1 MIDVT
6 LPVDLVGANRLL
18 RMHWRER
25 KAVQLDYQNH
35 LFVHGLRFRR
45 MAPEG
50 RQRVTITRILGR
62 GQRRFDTDNLH
73 GAVKPLV
80 DALRGQNV
88 IRDDNP
94 AAIDLIVLED
104 PANRSAGPAVRVR
117 VEGAE

>member
-6 LPVDLVGANRLL
+6 LKIDLVGANRLL
-18 RMHWRER
+18 RMHWAER

-35 LFVHGLRFRR
+35 LFAHGLRFRR

-50 RQRVTITRILGR
+50 RHRVTITRILGKR
-62 GQRRFDTDNLH
+62 QRRFDRDNLH
-73 GAVKPLV
+73 GSVKLLV

-94 AAIDLIVLED
+94 AAIDLVVLED
-104 PANRSAGPAVRVR
+104 ASNRAFGPAVRVR
-117 VEGAE
+117 VEAAA